1 MTGIIAAA
9 GISAAAGL
17 AGAGMQMIGK
27 SGSGGTSNTSQQSQ
41 LPGWVNSDAMNN
53 LDLANQTANQLMGP
67 YTGQRV
73 ASMTPEQQAL
83 IQQLYGNVGSTNA
96 AFQQAGATTNQL
108 MGYTPQTVTPQ
119 MLASTNLQPYMNP
132 YTQSVINPS
141 MQLLAQQNQQGLN
154 SIGNSAIG
162 AKAFGGSRQGVAEG
176 AQNAQSNLLAGQLG
190 AQLYGQDFTQAQAA
204 ATGDIN
210 RDFSGQQFNSQM
222 GLQGAQFQGQMAQQ
236 LAGLSQAQQTNYLQ
250 GIQAAMSGQ
259 GLLQQQNQ
267 QELTAQQQLYAEQR
281 QQPLD
286 VLAIRQNAL
295 SQSPYGQTSYGTAP
309 GPSTNPALTGLG
321 TAATTAGLLGQFG
334 MFNKSPSG
342 YTTNDQMRATDAEI
356 GLWSNYGNTQLSDR
370 RLKTDIRKI
379 GRDKPTGLDLYAYR
393 YKGDPKSYKKVVG
406 PMAQDV
412 QKKYPDAVVKVGPY
426 LGIKTNFLSGMAA

>member
-1 MTGIIAAA
+1 MSGIIAAA
-9 GISAAAGL
+9 GITAAAGL
-17 AGAGMQMIGK
+17 AGGMLSK
-27 SGSGGTSNTSQQSQ
+27 SGSGGTSNTSQQTQ

-73 ASMTPEQQAL
+73 AQMTPEQQAL

-96 AFQQAGATTNQL
+96 GFGQAGATTNQL
-108 MGYTPQTVTPQ
+108 MGYTPGTVTPG
-119 MLASTNLQPYMNP
+119 MLANTNLQPYMNP
-132 YTQSVINPS
+132 YSSMVINPA
-141 MQLLAQQNQQGLN
+141 MQQMEAARKQGLMQ
-154 SIGNSAIG
+154 IGDQATQS
-162 AKAFGGSRQGVAEG
+162 KAFGGSRQGIAEG
-176 AQNAQSNLLAGQLG
+176 VQNAASELQRGQFVGGML
-190 AQLYGQDFTQAQAA
+190 GQDFAQAQAA

-210 RDFSGQQFNSQM
+210 RDFTGQQFNVNS
-222 GLQGAQFQGQMAQQ
+222 GLQGAQFRGQMAQQ
-236 LAGLSQAQQTNYLQ
+236 LGGLSQAQQMNFLQ
-250 GIQAAMSGQ
+250 GIQAAMGGQ
-259 GLLQQQNQ
+259 GMLQQQSQ
-267 QELTAQQQLYAEQR
+267 QELDAQRQLYGEQR

-309 GPSTNPALTGLG
+309 GPSSNPMLTGLG

-334 MFNKSPSG
+334 MFNKSP
-342 YTTNDQMRATDAEI
+342 T
-356 GLWSNYGNTQLSDR
+356 SNPNAYSYPSPAQSAMYPELGPLTLSDR

-379 GRDKPTGLDLYAYR
+379 GRDRATDLDLYAYR

-412 QKKYPDAVVKVGPY
+412 AKKYPEAVVKVGPY

>member
-27 SGSGGTSNTSQQSQ
+27 SGSGGISNTSQQSQ

-108 MGYTPQTVTPQ
+108 MGYNPSTVTPQ

-154 SIGNSAIG
+154 SIGNNAIG

-190 AQLYGQDFTQAQAA
+190 AQLYGQNFTQAQAA

-295 SQSPYGQTSYGTAP
+295 SQSPYGQTAYGTAP
-309 GPSTNPALTGLG
+309 GPSTNPLLTGFG

-334 MFNKSPSG
+334 MFNKSPTNTSG
-342 YTTNDQMRATDAEI
+342 YSYPSPAQNAMYPEL
-356 GLWSNYGNTQLSDR
+356 GPSYLSDR
-370 RLKTDIRKI
+370 RLKTDIRKVGVE
-379 GRDKPTGLDLYAYR
+379 GRTGLPLYSYR
-393 YKGDPKSYKKVVG
+393 YKGDPKSYQKVVG

-412 QKKYPDAVVKVGPY
+412 QKKYPEAVVKVGPY